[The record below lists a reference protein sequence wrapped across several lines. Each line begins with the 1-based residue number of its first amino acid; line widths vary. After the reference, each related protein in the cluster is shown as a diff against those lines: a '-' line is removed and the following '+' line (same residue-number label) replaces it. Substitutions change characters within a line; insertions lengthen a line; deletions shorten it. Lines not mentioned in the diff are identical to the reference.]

1 MKRIAIVS
9 MFITMMLASCEFH
22 QSVETNLLTGAVSRG
37 DGLGCDDISMMIN
50 GKMETR
56 NVFSY
61 GEKVIL
67 VFNDI
72 RGLETEDGKTFPGL
86 SMHILM
92 NESDTVLSE
101 ANLLDELSD
110 GTALSPLQLQASF
123 TAAYPYKGGEEYKV
137 HVLIRDL
144 KGDGSFFYELP
155 FEIRESELLDVR
167 TYNMDYSVLYLWNE
181 SRQEAVTDNVVG
193 QDEVLMLIIEG
204 VTGMVSKEGKVFP
217 GFSIEIVDDG
227 GHVILS
233 EPNVLAEYEEE
244 GVDEAGLAEGQV
256 PVTITFDEGLI
267 ESPCKLTAVVKD
279 LLSDSR
285 IEIFTELILE

>member
-1 MKRIAIVS
+1 ML
-9 MFITMMLASCEFH
+9 ITMMLSSCEFH
-22 QSVETNLLTGAVSRG
+22 QSVEANLVTGAVSRG

-50 GKMETR
+50 GKMATR

-72 RGLETEDGKTFPGL
+72 RGLKTEDGKSFPGL
-86 SMHILM
+86 SMYILR

-101 ANLLDELSD
+101 TNLLEELSD
-110 GTALSPLQLQASF
+110 GTELSPLQLQASF
-123 TAAYPYKGGEEYKV
+123 TAAYPYKGGDEYKV

-144 KGDGSFFYELP
+144 KGDGSFSYEMP
-155 FEIRESELLDVR
+155 FEIRESELLEVNA
-167 TYNMDYSVLYLWNE
+167 YGMEYSVLYLWNE
-181 SRQEAVTDNVVG
+181 SRQQAVIDNRVG
-193 QDEVLMLIIEG
+193 QDEVLMLVIEG
-204 VTGMVSKEGKVFP
+204 VSGLESTDGKVFP

-233 EPNVLAEYEEE
+233 EPNVLAEYEQE

-256 PVTITFDEGLI
+256 PVTITFDQGLI
-267 ESPCKLTAVVKD
+267 ESPCKLTAVMKD
-279 LLSDSR
+279 LHSDNR
-285 IEIFTELILE
+285 IEILTKLVLE